1 MSKETFTKIDEIM
14 AKYNQET
21 DRCKAEQSRIEEEF
35 NGKCQ
40 KLLRK
45 YKIS

>member
-1 MSKETFTKIDEIM
+1 MFKETSAKIDEIM

-35 NGKCQ
+35 NGECQ

-45 YKIS
+45 YKIN